1 MRVLIEAILHTSFI
15 NEIILYERTL
25 TQPFQKLSGYRTG
38 HYHSTRYSQSDSER
52 PVRTQPYREI
62 PLPWARKP
70 VCSCPWKVLMP
81 LLCRCRHFCG
91 RQAASP
97 YPKLDFF
104 GHCRHKQ
111 RTHGETAG
119 NKRTDYRQSSHSPLL
134 YYHKRQGHPHHFPD
148 RRLDRRYRTKHK
160 TLQKGSWTREPLLCR
175 PYGVYIRLEMRK
187 CHSPKQTCPW
197 YWYLF
202 YRNQCAATRYGSD
215 SSTAAEQL

>member
-38 HYHSTRYSQSDSER
+38 HYHSTRYSQSDSGR
-52 PVRTQPYREI
+52 PVRTRPYREI
-62 PLPWARKP
+62 LLPWARKP
-70 VCSCPWKVLMP
+70 VCSCPQKVPMS
-81 LLCRCRHFCG
+81 LLCRCRHSCG

-104 GHCRHKQ
+104 GHCKHRQ

-119 NKRTDYRQSSHSPLL
+119 NKKTDY
-134 YYHKRQGHPHHFPD
+134 
-148 RRLDRRYRTKHK
+148 RRYRTKHK
-160 TLQKGSWTREPLLCR
+160 TLQKGFWTREPLLCR
-175 PYGVYIRLEMRK
+175 PHGVYIRLEMRK

-197 YWYLF
+197 YWWLF